1 MEKILVQ
8 RLVEPSDLSCTP
20 SLIGAAIASAV
31 RSSKGACDYV
41 FVRVASPDHVDVG
54 FLREIDARAV
64 VVDIEVEVEAPALVQ
79 AEFDYVVTIRPGDP
93 AFQSFVRCG
102 TCAAQY
108 GRAAH
113 GQFKPCACGY
123 TEPITAPPRPRFRRG
138 GLWRRFLQSRPL
150 GRPASA

>member
-8 RLVEPSDLSCTP
+8 RLVEPSDRSCTP

-41 FVRVASPDHVDVG
+41 FVRVASSDHVDVG
-54 FLREIDARAV
+54 FLREIDAHAV
-64 VVDIEVEVEAPALVQ
+64 VVDIEVEALASVQ

-102 TCAAQY
+102 TCDAQY

-113 GQFKPCACGY
+113 GQFVSCACGY

-138 GLWRRFLQSRPL
+138 GLWRRFLESRPL